1 MSKLTNKNELMHK
14 CMKYEPLLF
23 FGTTLN
29 NDARVGPNQHSA
41 VKYSPSRHSAAT
53 AGSSARMKAA
63 HSGAANKLPGCNN

>member
-1 MSKLTNKNELMHK
+1 MYAF
-14 CMKYEPLLF
+14 MKYTPLLF

-41 VKYSPSRHSAAT
+41 VRYSPSRHNAAT

-63 HSGAANKLPGCNN
+63 HSGAASKLPEYHNIKISEG